1 MSGNPVSP
9 TDSRAQTALAVRQ
22 RSLAR
27 EMRRHL
33 PYYLIILPAVL
44 TFIVIKYI
52 PMAGVVLAFHDY
64 TITGGIWGSE
74 WVGLK
79 YFERMARSP
88 DFLRVFRN
96 TLLIS
101 LLKLFTVFPAPIVF
115 ALMLNEVLNG
125 RLKRVFQTISYLP
138 HFISWVLAAGLFRA
152 FFAFEGPVN
161 YLIISFGGEPVV
173 FMKDPFFFLS
183 VVVASGVWKTV
194 GWGSIIY
201 LAAITGIDQQL
212 YDAAEIDGA
221 GRMQRIWYIT
231 LPSIL
236 PVIVVLFL
244 LRIGDIFEAGFDQII
259 NLYSPIVYSVGD
271 IIDTYVY
278 RQGLV
283 NLQFSYTTA
292 VGLSKNVLGLILLL
306 VMNSVIKRFGARGT
320 VL

>member
-1 MSGNPVSP
+1 
-9 TDSRAQTALAVRQ
+9 
-22 RSLAR
+22 
-27 EMRRHL
+27 
-33 PYYLIILPAVL
+33 
-44 TFIVIKYI
+44 
-52 PMAGVVLAFHDY
+52 
-64 TITGGIWGSE
+64 
-74 WVGLK
+74 
-79 YFERMARSP
+79 
-88 DFLRVFRN
+88 
-96 TLLIS
+96 
-101 LLKLFTVFPAPIVF
+101 
-115 ALMLNEVLNG
+115 
-125 RLKRVFQTISYLP
+125 
-138 HFISWVLAAGLFRA
+138 
-152 FFAFEGPVN
+152 
-161 YLIISFGGEPVV
+161 
-173 FMKDPFFFLS
+173 MKDPFFFLS

-283 NLQFSYTTA
+283 NLEFSYTTA